1 MSSFRQ
7 QEFTF
12 TPQSI
17 ADVILV
23 SPKLRED
30 ERGFFAET
38 YNEPVFRENGIDVN
52 FIQDNHSQS
61 QQGVLRGLHFQRGPF
76 AQDKL
81 VRVVEGSVFDVAV
94 DLRQGSSTFGTWV
107 GVTLSQE
114 NKEMLFIPKGFA
126 HGFAVLSQ
134 TAQFVYKTSNVYSPQ
149 HDGGVRWNDP
159 DINITWP
166 IASPQLSQKD
176 AELPLLKDL
185 PPLDF
190 GL

>member
-12 TPQSI
+12 QPQSI
-17 ADVILV
+17 ADVVLV

-38 YNEPVFRENGIDVN
+38 YNQPVFAANGIAVH

-61 QQGVLRGLHFQRGPF
+61 QRGVLRGLHFQRGPF

-81 VRVVEGSVFDVAV
+81 VRVVEGEVFDVAV
-94 DLRQGSSTFGTWV
+94 DLRQGSSTFGKWV
-107 GVTLSQE
+107 GVNLSAE

-126 HGFAVLSQ
+126 HGFAVLSE
-134 TAQFVYKTSNVYSPQ
+134 TAQFVYKTSNVYSPE

-159 DINITWP
+159 DINIVWP
-166 IASPQLSQKD
+166 ISSPQLSEKD
-176 AELPLLKDL
+176 NNLPLLKDL
-185 PPLDF
+185 SALDF
-190 GL
+190 GV

>member
-1 MSSFRQ
+1 MSGFRT

-38 YNEPVFRENGIDVN
+38 YNEPVFRQNGIDVT

-81 VRVVEGSVFDVAV
+81 VRVVEGAVFDVAV
-94 DLRQGSSTFGTWV
+94 DLRQGSNTFGKWV
-107 GVTLSQE
+107 GVTLSAE

-126 HGFAVLSQ
+126 HGFAVLSE
-134 TAQFVYKTSNVYSPQ
+134 TAQFLYKTSNVYSPQ

-159 DINITWP
+159 EINISWP
-166 IASPQLSQKD
+166 ISSPQLSEKD
-176 AELPLLKDL
+176 NNLPLLKDL
-185 PPLDF
+185 PPVDF
-190 GL
+190 GI

>member
-1 MSSFRQ
+1 MSGFRT

-38 YNEPVFRENGIDVN
+38 YNEPVFRQNGIDVT

-81 VRVVEGSVFDVAV
+81 VRVVEGAVFDVAV
-94 DLRQGSSTFGTWV
+94 DLRQGSNTFGKWV
-107 GVTLSQE
+107 GVTLSAE

-126 HGFAVLSQ
+126 HGFAVLSE
-134 TAQFVYKTSNVYSPQ
+134 TAQFLYKTSNVYSPQ

-159 DINITWP
+159 EINISWP
-166 IASPQLSQKD
+166 IRSPQLSEKD
-176 AELPLLKDL
+176 NNLPRLKDL
-185 PPLDF
+185 PPVDF
-190 GL
+190 GI

>member
-12 TPQSI
+12 TPQTI
-17 ADVILV
+17 PDVILV

-38 YNEPVFRENGIDVN
+38 YNEPVFRENGIDVK
-52 FIQDNHSQS
+52 FIQDNHSLS

-81 VRVVEGSVFDVAV
+81 VRVVEGAVFDVAV
-94 DLRQGSSTFGTWV
+94 DLREGSATFGKWV
-107 GVTLSQE
+107 GVTLSAA

-126 HGFAVLSQ
+126 HGFAVLSE
-134 TAQFVYKTSNVYSPQ
+134 TTQFLYKTSNVYSPE

-159 DINITWP
+159 DIGITWP
-166 IASPQLSQKD
+166 IGTPQLSSKD
-176 AELPLLKDL
+176 ENLPLLKDL
-185 PPLDF
+185 PPVDF

>member
-12 TPQSI
+12 IPQNI
-17 ADVILV
+17 PDVILV

-38 YNEPVFRENGIDVN
+38 YNQPVFAANGISVN
-52 FIQDNHSQS
+52 FIQDNHSLS

-76 AQDKL
+76 GQDKL
-81 VRVVEGSVFDVAV
+81 VRVVEGEVFDVAV
-94 DLRQGSSTFGTWV
+94 DLRQNSPTFGKWV
-107 GVTLSQE
+107 GVTLSAE
-114 NKEMLFIPKGFA
+114 NKEMLFIPQGFA
-126 HGFAVLSQ
+126 HGFAVLSK
-134 TAQFVYKTSNVYSPQ
+134 TAQFVYKTSNVYSPE

-166 IASPQLSQKD
+166 LTSPQLSEKD
-176 AELPLLKDL
+176 GNLPLLKDL
-185 PPLDF
+185 PPLQ
-190 GL
+190 